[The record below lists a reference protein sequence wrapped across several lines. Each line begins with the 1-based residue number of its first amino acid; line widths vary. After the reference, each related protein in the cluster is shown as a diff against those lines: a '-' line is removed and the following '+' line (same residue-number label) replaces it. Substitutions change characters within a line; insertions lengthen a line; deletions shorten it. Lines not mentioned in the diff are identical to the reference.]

1 MLFNLLIIASE
12 RAVYQHGLCRNL
24 KNRKSNLT
32 FFLVYGMIN

>member
-1 MLFNLLIIASE
+1 MLFKPLIIASK
-12 RAVYQHGLCRNL
+12 RAIYQNGLCRNL